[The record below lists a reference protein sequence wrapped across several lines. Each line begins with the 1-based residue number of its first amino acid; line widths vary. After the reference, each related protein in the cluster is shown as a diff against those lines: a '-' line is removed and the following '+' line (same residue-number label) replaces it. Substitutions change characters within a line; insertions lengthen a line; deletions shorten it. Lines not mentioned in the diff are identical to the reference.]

1 MLDPV
6 PDHRRSRR
14 QVRSRLPGGGSL
26 RPGAG
31 SRGGGPG
38 QGGLLKFDLRNR
50 YNFENK
56 VEILSGLA
64 DRLGLKN
71 QNPLDLFRDNFVTAP
86 GGGLE
91 ASDYPHL
98 AKHLPILES
107 YLRDALAGRRKGVNV
122 FLHGLPVAPA
132 WKAAMAE
139 HEGLVPAVVERAAK
153 VVKHVHLADPGIE
166 ASQAPARVMGNT
178 LEAMGAARGPRGAMP
193 MTTVYRPEL
202 LSTDAD
208 LATLKEGLLDEADSF
223 LQDRKDAQRSWEIS
237 QVNEMLT
244 QIEGFEGVFIA
255 STNLMDSL
263 DAAALR
269 RFDLKVHFDY
279 LKPGQA
285 WAMFQ
290 DTAGRLG
297 FEADGPARAALGPI
311 RLLTPR

>member
-1 MLDPV
+1 MSSW
-6 PDHRRSRR
+6 SRR
-14 QVRSRLPGGGSL
+14 PPGCSGKEIRSTI
-26 RPGAG
+26 RPSGALA
-31 SRGGGPG
+31 RT
-38 QGGLLKFDLRNR
+38 GLLKFDLRNR

-91 ASDYPHL
+91 ASDYP
-98 AKHLPILES
+98 
-107 YLRDALAGRRKGVNV
+107 
-122 FLHGLPVAPA
+122 
-132 WKAAMAE
+132 
-139 HEGLVPAVVERAAK
+139 
-153 VVKHVHLADPGIE
+153 HLADPGIE

-244 QIEGFEGVFIA
+244 QIESFEGVFIA